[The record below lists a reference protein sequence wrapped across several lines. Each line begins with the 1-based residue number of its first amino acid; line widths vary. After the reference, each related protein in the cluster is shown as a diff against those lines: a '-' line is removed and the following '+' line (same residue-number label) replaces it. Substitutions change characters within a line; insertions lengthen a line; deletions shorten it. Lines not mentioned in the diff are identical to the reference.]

1 MIELAQIKTWMIKAG
16 QIGLEY
22 HTKPNLKFEYK
33 DDNTIV
39 TEADFKIE
47 QYLRTE
53 IRNQYPDHKIIGEEY
68 DLEPGNE
75 YAWVLDPIDGTAP
88 FYWNIP
94 TWCISIGL
102 TKNKAAYMGFVYIPL
117 TGDFY
122 YTMGHKSFL
131 NSTSIQTSSASEI
144 KTDCAFCISNRAF
157 NKYTLQKFNGMVFS
171 LGSGIFNN
179 MLVARGTAIGALSI
193 SPSLWDLAA
202 AAALVENAGGKMVY
216 LDGKPLNL
224 ESLFTGKPVS
234 RPVLS
239 GPPQLIKLLLEMIV
253 SKDEIK

>member
-16 QIGLEY
+16 QIALEY

-47 QYLRTE
+47 HYLRTE

-68 DLEPGNE
+68 DLESGNE
-75 YAWVLDPIDGTAP
+75 YAWILDPIDGTAP

-102 TKNKAAYMGFVYIPL
+102 TKNKVPHMGFVYVPL

-122 YTMGHKSFL
+122 YTLGCKSFL
-131 NSTSIQTSSASEI
+131 NSNPIQVSSVSEI
-144 KTDCAFCISNRAF
+144 KTDCAFCISTRAF
-157 NKYTLQKFNGMVFS
+157 NKYTLQEFNGMVFS

-179 MLVARGTAIGALSI
+179 MLVARGTAVGALSV

-202 AAALVENAGGKMVY
+202 AAALVEEAGGKMVY
-216 LDGKPLNL
+216 LDGEPLNL
-224 ESLFTGKPVS
+224 ESIFAGKPVS

-239 GPPQLIKLLLEMIV
+239 GPPQLIKPLLEMIV
-253 SKDEIK
+253 SKDERE